1 MVHEGQAVAAKGGE
15 DDARLAA
22 LGYKQELSRVL
33 SRFDNFSVAF
43 TYLSP
48 MVGIYSLFVFGAG
61 AGGPR
66 YIWLM
71 PMVVGG
77 MLFVALVFGELGS
90 HYPVAGALYQYSKYT
105 VGPGYGWWV
114 GWFYGIA
121 LLVTVA
127 AVDTGVV
134 PYVASL
140 SNNWFGTSLDPTSH
154 TTILLVTL
162 ALLAVQTT
170 LNIIGAKMMGR
181 VASVGTYVEILG
193 TFGIAIILAIAG
205 FHHGFGF
212 LFSTQG
218 AEHLKTNPLGVDF
231 GGNWWA
237 GAALVAILAHVY
249 IFYGFEAAG
258 DVAEETKDASR
269 QVPRAMRQALLVGG
283 LTSFVLVAALLLAT
297 PKDAKG
303 YATAT
308 STAGGVPF
316 ILQSNIGASWLTDL
330 LLLLV
335 IFAFFSCGSSVQG
348 AGARLAFSFARDGAL
363 PGSRI
368 VSKVSPRFHTPVNAL
383 LLGALVPVVFT
394 LMVNLTPDK
403 DVSIGFITYPAKV
416 SALTALV
423 SFGVSGIYL
432 SFLLTVI
439 GAIVARLRGWQA
451 EGPFTLGRWAWPVT
465 LVAAGYLGIMFI
477 NVIAPTG
484 LSSPRG
490 ALFNLDWVTLSV
502 MFVIAVVGLVAYVV
516 AKPWQAIGRHL
527 HDDLEPTGAER
538 HSAL

>member
-71 PMVVGG
+71 PIVVGG